1 MPQQAIIKGDAKS
14 ITIGAASIVAKVHRD
29 RLMAGLDA
37 EYPGY
42 GFASHKGYPTLEH
55 LDALKKLGACA
66 LHRRSFTP
74 VAKALGLIPEQ
85 QELFA
90 SK

>member
-1 MPQQAIIKGDAKS
+1 MVTEDQ
-14 ITIGAASIVAKVHRD
+14 GA
-29 RLMAGLDA
+29 
-37 EYPGY
+37 
-42 GFASHKGYPTLEH
+42 
-55 LDALKKLGACA
+55 KLGACA